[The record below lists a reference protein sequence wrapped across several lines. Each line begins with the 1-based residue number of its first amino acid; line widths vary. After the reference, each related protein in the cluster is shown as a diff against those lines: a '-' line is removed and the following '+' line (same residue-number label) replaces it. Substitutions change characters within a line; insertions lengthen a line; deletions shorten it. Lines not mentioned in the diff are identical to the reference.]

1 MTSDALRGVAAAAG
15 PPAAEGETGTM
26 PSTRTATSTRTEWFV
41 EAVAWDDPRAQ
52 ALRGEMDAEI
62 GPRYADRLEDVPA
75 DVAARL
81 GSALAVNAESIV
93 STIIVRDAARSPVG
107 HAALRDLGGDF
118 ADSLEVKR
126 VYVAPAARGT
136 GVSRLL
142 MAELER
148 IAAEHGA
155 QRLIL
160 QTGDRQPEA
169 VTLYER
175 IGYTRIPIYPPYL
188 EISFSQ
194 CFHKPLVG

>member
-1 MTSDALRGVAAAAG
+1 MTSDALRGVAVAAG
-15 PPAAEGETGTM
+15 PLEPERDTGTM
-26 PSTRTATSTRTEWFV
+26 PSTRTVTSAGTEWFV

-81 GSALAVNAESIV
+81 GSALAVDAESIV
-93 STIIVRDAARSPVG
+93 STIIVRDAAHGAIG

-118 ADSLEVKR
+118 TDSLEVKR

-148 IAAEHGA
+148 IAAERGA
-155 QRLIL
+155 RRLIL

-194 CFHKPLVG
+194 CFEKPVPA

>member
-15 PPAAEGETGTM
+15 PPVAERDTGTM
-26 PSTRTATSTRTEWFV
+26 PNTRTVTSTEWFV
-41 EAVAWDDPRAQ
+41 EAVEWDDPRAQ

-93 STIIVRDAARSPVG
+93 STIIVRDAAHSPVG

-118 ADSLEVKR
+118 IDSLEVKR

-148 IAAEHGA
+148 IAAERGA
-155 QRLIL
+155 RRLIL

-175 IGYTRIPIYPPYL
+175 IGYTRIPIYAPYL
-188 EISFSQ
+188 ELSFSQ
-194 CFHKPLVG
+194 CFEKPVLA

>member
-1 MTSDALRGVAAAAG
+1 MTSDALRGVAVAAG
-15 PPAAEGETGTM
+15 PLEPERDTGTM
-26 PSTRTATSTRTEWFV
+26 PSTRTVTSAGTEWFV

-81 GSALAVNAESIV
+81 GSALAVDAESIV
-93 STIIVRDAARSPVG
+93 STIIVRDAAHSPVG

-118 ADSLEVKR
+118 TDSLEVKR

-148 IAAEHGA
+148 IAAERGA
-155 QRLIL
+155 RRLIL

-194 CFHKPLVG
+194 CFEKPVSA

>member
-1 MTSDALRGVAAAAG
+1 MTSDALRGVAVAAG
-15 PPAAEGETGTM
+15 PLEPERDTGTM
-26 PSTRTATSTRTEWFV
+26 PSTRTVTSAGTEWFV

-81 GSALAVNAESIV
+81 GSALAVDAESIV
-93 STIIVRDAARSPVG
+93 STIIVRDAAHSPVG

-118 ADSLEVKR
+118 IDSLEVKR

-148 IAAEHGA
+148 IAAERGA
-155 QRLIL
+155 RRLIL

-194 CFHKPLVG
+194 CFEKPVPA

>member
-1 MTSDALRGVAAAAG
+1 MS
-15 PPAAEGETGTM
+15 
-26 PSTRTATSTRTEWFV
+26 STPTFTSTESVV

-62 GPRYADRLEDVPA
+62 GPRYADRLEGVSA

-81 GSALAVNAESIV
+81 SSALAVNAESIV
-93 STIIVRDAARSPVG
+93 STIIVRDAAHSPVG
-107 HAALRDLGGDF
+107 HAALRDLGGEFTD
-118 ADSLEVKR
+118 ALEVKR

-148 IAAEHGA
+148 IAAERGA
-155 QRLIL
+155 RRLIL

-175 IGYTRIPIYPPYL
+175 IGYTRIPIYAPYL

-194 CFHKPLVG
+194 CFEKPVSA